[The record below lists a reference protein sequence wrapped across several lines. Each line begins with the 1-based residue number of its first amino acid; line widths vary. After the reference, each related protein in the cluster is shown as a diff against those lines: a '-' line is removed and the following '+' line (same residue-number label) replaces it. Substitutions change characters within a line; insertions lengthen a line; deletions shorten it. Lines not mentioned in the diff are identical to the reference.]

1 MTATPPAAHLASVAP
16 QPNST
21 SSGWAP
27 IASARAGRDRSVAG
41 ADTEI
46 EAAEVGGDVDV
57 EGEGSVADHAEP
69 EAEPPGLGGVAAERA
84 RALREAGRH
93 AHRAGDHGGA
103 VVTVAGDDRDDR
115 AAAVARQRRQGAR
128 ERKVCVCDHGAG
140 TAARLHPCPPGGGRF
155 IERARVVDDVESACA
170 RPVAHVGSAR
180 HDDCRELTRCRAHP
194 IGERAGERGASLVV
208 EVGGQPRLP
217 QCERSHRDHDA
228 RAGHPRLRNA
238 RHTSDRMR
246 MRMLPAVEPVYSV
259 ARTVL
264 LPPLHYGMQW
274 TIEGA
279 HLIPPRGPV
288 ILASN
293 HTSYLDPL
301 ALAYLA
307 DRRHRRVRFL
317 TKAELFDKQPL
328 GFLLHQIHQIPVVR
342 NSPSAA
348 GSLELAVDA
357 LTRGECVAIFPEG
370 TISLD
375 LEPMAGKS
383 GAARL
388 AAQSG
393 VPVTPVGLWGAH
405 RTLFKGRKPHWR
417 WGVAETAVVGPP
429 VRV

>member
-1 MTATPPAAHLASVAP
+1 
-16 QPNST
+16 
-21 SSGWAP
+21 
-27 IASARAGRDRSVAG
+27 
-41 ADTEI
+41 
-46 EAAEVGGDVDV
+46 
-57 EGEGSVADHAEP
+57 
-69 EAEPPGLGGVAAERA
+69 
-84 RALREAGRH
+84 
-93 AHRAGDHGGA
+93 
-103 VVTVAGDDRDDR
+103 
-115 AAAVARQRRQGAR
+115 
-128 ERKVCVCDHGAG
+128 
-140 TAARLHPCPPGGGRF
+140 
-155 IERARVVDDVESACA
+155 
-170 RPVAHVGSAR
+170 
-180 HDDCRELTRCRAHP
+180 
-194 IGERAGERGASLVV
+194 
-208 EVGGQPRLP
+208 
-217 QCERSHRDHDA
+217 
-228 RAGHPRLRNA
+228 
-238 RHTSDRMR
+238 

-259 ARTVL
+259 ARSVL
-264 LPPLHYGMQW
+264 LPPLQYGMKW

-279 HLIPPRGPV
+279 HLISPRGPM

-328 GFLLHQIHQIPVVR
+328 GFLLGQIHQIPVVR

-357 LTRGECVAIFPEG
+357 LERGECVAIFPEG

-417 WGVAETAVVGPP
+417 WGVAETAVVGAP
-429 VRV
+429 VHVHADEDVADATDRIMGAIARCVARAREIYPQRPGLGDDGWWQRGPETAQVRPAKRTEDVETAP